1 MIRALV
7 SAVILLAG
15 QGLLPAAFG
24 ADEVPPVIKAMREE
38 ISARP
43 SRVLISVEDAL
54 TMDEQAA
61 CEIVKEAITSTRAD
75 AKLTGE
81 IVRTALQHAPG
92 MSAVI
97 VECAMAVA
105 PGAAQEIENA
115 IRSVL
120 GTSTVKTAPPPEA
133 PGNSSEPEADSGKES
148 SGSAD
153 DKTGAKAAPDSLDS
167 FLPGAV
173 GVGGI
178 YLISPS
184 RAFRPCL
191 PGDFCCSGALSP
203 SCLSP

>member
-1 MIRALV
+1 MTRALASV
-7 SAVILLAG
+7 VILLAG
-15 QGLLPAAFG
+15 QGLLPQALG
-24 ADEVPPVIKAMREE
+24 ADEVPPVIKTMREE

-43 SRVLISVEDAL
+43 SRVLIAVEDAL
-54 TMDEQAA
+54 TMSEQDA

-75 AKLTGE
+75 ARLTGE
-81 IVRTALQHAPG
+81 IVRTALRHAPG

-115 IRSVL
+115 VRSVL
-120 GTSTVKTAPPPEA
+120 GSPAVETAPPPEA
-133 PGNSSEPEADSGKES
+133 SAVSPDPEAKSGKES
-148 SGSAD
+148 SARAD
-153 DKTGAKAAPDSLDS
+153 GAATVAQASDNLDS

-191 PGDFCCSGALSP
+191 PGDFCCSGDLSP